1 MSADAN
7 QTLTPMLRGSNSTDV
22 IMNDNSSSS
31 DPYSWSNS
39 GWLLFTV
46 VVASWFVAAVIIRL
60 CAFKIWNEKDRLSEF
75 RNNKRFEHT
84 VSKEKS
90 ASRRSGRNNSGGSKN
105 AATVSPIIDKPT
117 IFQRCEMDCYTRAL
131 EDEDGKTKSGYTKI
145 KLLHEEPTGGYCV
158 SGICVD
164 ENGLATITDGYS
176 SYAGDAWWIQ
186 EVLDDDE
193 ECYGLKVYNKG
204 KIDFTLGK
212 FEGCC
217 WLTNTGNEGQY
228 SKFEAKCIN
237 MEAPSKHVSFDIPIS
252 IEIQEDLRTTRST
265 AIDNAV

>member
-31 DPYSWSNS
+31 SSDPYSSDPYSWSNS

-46 VVASWFVAAVIIRL
+46 VVASWFVAAVLIRL
-60 CAFKIWNEKDRLSEF
+60 CAFKICNEKDRLSVF
-75 RNNKRFEHT
+75 RNNMRFEHT

-105 AATVSPIIDKPT
+105 AAAVSPIIDKPT

-145 KLLHEEPTGGYCV
+145 KLLHEPTATATGGYSV

-186 EVLDDDE
+186 EVLDEDE
-193 ECYGLKVYNKG
+193 ECHGLKVYNKG
-204 KIDFTLGK
+204 KFD
-212 FEGCC
+212 FEGGC
-217 WLTNTGNEGQY
+217 
-228 SKFEAKCIN
+228 S
-237 MEAPSKHVSFDIPIS
+237 
-252 IEIQEDLRTTRST
+252 
-265 AIDNAV
+265 